1 MFIQSIGVA
10 GSHFK
15 TWKELQAVFN
25 GTNALSDEPSEI
37 FKTTILKPNEAR
49 RTSVTI
55 KMVLQAAEETLS
67 QSAFTANQ
75 LFSVFISSDGD
86 PNILQSICQE
96 LATEDK
102 FISPT
107 QFHNSVHNAPA
118 GYWSIGH
125 QAMKGANSL
134 ACGDSSLA
142 GGLVEASSLLD
153 AGEDAIL
160 LVCFDL
166 KSPSPLNSARAINYS
181 LAHSMIITQDQQAES
196 ICAVDFDIKS
206 NADDVS
212 IMQNAALSDYCNDSP
227 ASRGLPFLE
236 ALASPEAKN
245 IVLHYSSSLVL
256 DLNMFPCK

>member
-10 GSHFK
+10 GSQFK
-15 TWKELQAVFN
+15 TWEELQAALN
-25 GTNALSDEPSEI
+25 DTKELNEALSDVY
-37 FKTTILKPNEAR
+37 KTTILRPNEAR

-67 QSAFTANQ
+67 QSSFTADQ
-75 LFSVFISSDGD
+75 LFSVFVSSDGD

-125 QAMKGANSL
+125 QSMKGANSL

-166 KSPSPLNSARAINYS
+166 KSPTPLDSARAIRYS
-181 LAHSMIITQDQQAES
+181 LAFSMIVTKTQQAES
-196 ICAVDFDIKS
+196 ICAINFAIKS
-206 NADDVS
+206 NNIGVS
-212 IMQNAALSDYCNDSP
+212 TMLNTALDGYCDDSP
-227 ASRGLPFLE
+227 ASKGLPFLE
-236 ALASPEAKN
+236 AIANQKLKN
-245 IVLHYSSSLVL
+245 LKLHYSSSLVL
-256 DLNMFPCK
+256 NVNIDSCK